1 MSVLVTFFL
10 VIMTLYRPFL
20 SVLLAA
26 FFALTSASSASALT
40 SQEESN
46 KETVLAFYEAAINKK
61 DADAAVRFIGS
72 RYIQHNP
79 RAQDGIDGLKAF
91 INGYLKKVNP
101 QLKAE
106 VKRVVVQDDLVVL
119 HVRSEPEPG
128 ALGTAIIE
136 IFRLENGKIVEH
148 WDVMQPIPEKMA
160 HGNSMF

>member
-1 MSVLVTFFL
+1 
-10 VIMTLYRPFL
+10 MTLYRPFL